1 MKVVAKRKWRYP
13 MSLERQ
19 YAKQLVAYVK
29 RKFAV
34 IDDHRQEIIDIVAQ
48 YAVRTDDDSLMENVS
63 AQISVLLDRIERD
76 MESADDLT
84 RAMNNMFDAVNRYN
98 ASEFNALTKSLFGFP
113 LRVPVSQISHTD
125 SAGRYRTDA
134 TLDDDISTLKMAWVR
149 QNLALIKS
157 IDADTMRRIE
167 DKMME
172 RIIAN
177 VSMGDLTKY
186 LIKDI
191 RDIAGVEVNRATL
204 IGVDQVGKLN
214 GRLTQYRQE
223 HAGISEYQWET
234 ALDSRV
240 RPSHRPRQGKIYKW
254 SNPPPDGHPGYP
266 IRCRCVALPVIDLG
280 NIPILPKKGSYQNVN
295 TSTNSSTSG
304 IINIKEKLCES
315 TSKLQATMPEV
326 EYNEY
331 LDTVANNE
339 VVRSLYLKYADKI
352 DGIVRK
358 QYGGVYSPSSNTLE
372 YSFEQDEYI
381 ESGINKYS
389 TLAHEY
395 SHFFDR
401 QISNSK
407 IHFTE
412 IETIKHELASDEP
425 WVGIFLNGRFPHKAS
440 FSDEFLKALRLDK
453 EELRKKSYEEICD
466 ELRPHDA
473 SAGVQDAYDGFFIDR
488 RIGWG
493 HGENYYNR
501 IYKLIKQYK
510 LHNKLK
516 KVYKDMGLDAKNLTK
531 VKEQCRIYD
540 AASEAWANIL
550 SAVTNGGQEL
560 EYVKKYL
567 PNGYQAALDIL
578 KEE

>member
-34 IDDHRQEIIDIVAQ
+34 IDEHRQEIIDTVAQ
-48 YAVRTDDDSLMENVS
+48 YAVRTDDDSLMESVS

-113 LRVPVSQISHTD
+113 LRVPVSQISHAD
-125 SAGRYRTDA
+125 SAGRYRADA

-191 RDIAGVEVNRATL
+191 RDIASVEVNRATL

-234 ALDSRV
+234 ALDARV

-266 IRCRCVALPVIDLG
+266 IRCRCVALPVIDLEKIVA
-280 NIPILPKKGSYQNVN
+280 NIKPGSYNIIKDTSSPITNPSTIDECQTTEQVVDFMKRQDWFYKTTMENGEVFNSGDYLTLDGCDVESAKAIYRAHRSIFEKFPQMIGKLNAINSTTLKKRVYANCFFGSGHGGISVN
-295 TSTNSSTSG
+295 ITHFRDYAKL
-304 IINIKEKLCES
+304 IKNLKHDMEIGFHPKADEEMIAES
-315 TSKLQATMPEV
+315 
-326 EYNEY
+326 
-331 LDTVANNE
+331 
-339 VVRSLYLKYADKI
+339 
-352 DGIVRK
+352 IVM
-358 QYGGVYSPSSNTLE
+358 
-372 YSFEQDEYI
+372 
-381 ESGINKYS
+381 
-389 TLAHEY
+389 
-395 SHFFDR
+395 
-401 QISNSK
+401 
-407 IHFTE
+407 
-412 IETIKHELASDEP
+412 HELGHAIDDY
-425 WVGIFLNGRFPHKAS
+425 LS
-440 FSDEFLKALRLDK
+440 FTLKIPKRSK
-453 EELRKKSYEEICD
+453 TVSR
-466 ELRPHDA
+466 ELRPKILKA
-473 SAGVQDAYDGFFIDR
+473 C
-488 RIGWG
+488 
-493 HGENYYNR
+493 
-501 IYKLIKQYK
+501 
-510 LHNKLK
+510 KLK
-516 KVYKDMGLDAKNLTK
+516 ASDIKWAVSEYACESAEEWFAECFSEYMCNSNPRPIANSVGKWLEEIM
-531 VKEQCRIYD
+531 KEV
-540 AASEAWANIL
+540 E
-550 SAVTNGGQEL
+550 
-560 EYVKKYL
+560 
-567 PNGYQAALDIL
+567 
-578 KEE
+578 

>member
-34 IDDHRQEIIDIVAQ
+34 IDEHRQEIIDVVAQ
-48 YAVRTDDDSLMENVS
+48 YAVRMDDDSLMESVS

-98 ASEFNALTKSLFGFP
+98 AGEFNALTKSLFGFP
-113 LRVPVSQISHTD
+113 LRVPISQISHAD
-125 SAGRYRTDA
+125 SAGRYRADA
-134 TLDDDISTLKMAWVR
+134 TLDDDISTLKMVWVR

-223 HAGISEYQWET
+223 RAGISEYQWET

-266 IRCRCVALPVIDLG
+266 IRCRCVALPVINLDE
-280 NIPILPKKGSYQNVN
+280 IPVRLKDGTFKYVDWPKAPAPKPATAAAAAAATTAAEVSAMFPEQLAGVSRGEPMTPDEANFGRPNPHFEESQRYRINCQSCVVTYEARLRGYNVETLPNTVGSMLFQLSCN
-295 TSTNSSTSG
+295 TR
-304 IINIKEKLCES
+304 L
-315 TSKLQATMPEV
+315 AW
-326 EYNEY
+326 
-331 LDTVANNE
+331 
-339 VVRSLYLKYADKI
+339 I
-352 DGIVRK
+352 DPKTKAI
-358 QYGGVYSPSSNTLE
+358 PS
-372 YSFEQDEYI
+372 FVP
-381 ESGINKYS
+381 
-389 TLAHEY
+389 HP
-395 SHFFDR
+395 
-401 QISNSK
+401 NSK
-407 IHFTE
+407 TGKSYIAWLE
-412 IETIKHELASDEP
+412 KTIQSGQRYTLQVFWKQGGGHIVSIGRNAAGELELYDPQTAWKYTKTTVTNTRAGKTAKDDGLA
-425 WVGIFLNGRFPHKAS
+425 WWFGRVRWRSAGEWYGP
-440 FSDEFLKALRLDK
+440 ELLRVDDK
-453 EELRKKSYEEICD
+453 EFNLKVVNEIMKAA
-466 ELRPHDA
+466 E
-473 SAGVQDAYDGFFIDR
+473 DG
-488 RIGWG
+488 
-493 HGENYYNR
+493 E
-501 IYKLIKQYK
+501 
-510 LHNKLK
+510 
-516 KVYKDMGLDAKNLTK
+516 TK
-531 VKEQCRIYD
+531 
-540 AASEAWANIL
+540 
-550 SAVTNGGQEL
+550 
-560 EYVKKYL
+560 
-567 PNGYQAALDIL
+567 
-578 KEE
+578 